1 MCVAAFAIGMSERWP
16 LVLASNRDEFHA
28 RPTAPLAR
36 WRSNTGL
43 EIISGRDMRDGGT
56 WLGFT
61 GARVALLTNVREGAP
76 KRGARSRGELALQWL
91 DTQKDAASFHANLNL
106 GDYGG
111 FNLVLGDWR
120 TDTWHY
126 FSNREGGALQ
136 TLGRGIYGLSN
147 ATLDTPWPKTKS
159 VKELVGRALTNA
171 DTADLG
177 WDARLLDG
185 LTHHQPA
192 LEAALPQTGVPLEW
206 ERALSSV
213 FVQMPDAGYGT
224 RCSTVAVVSA
234 SASGAS
240 LSVTER
246 THPHA
251 LTAWPQT
258 RQESVPLAP
267 GAPHRSR

>member
-1 MCVAAFAIGMSERWP
+1 MCVAAFAIGISERWP

-36 WRSNTGL
+36 WRSDAGL

-61 GARVALLTNVREGAP
+61 GTRVALLTNVRDGAAQ
-76 KRGARSRGELALQWL
+76 RGARSRGELAVQWL
-91 DTQKDAASFHANLNL
+91 DTQKDATSFYASLSL

-111 FNLVLGDWR
+111 FNLVLGDWGAG
-120 TDTWHY
+120 TWHY
-126 FSNREGGALQ
+126 FGNREGGALRA
-136 TLGRGIYGLSN
+136 LGKGFYGLSN
-147 ATLDTPWPKTKS
+147 AALNTPWPKTTY
-159 VKELVGRALTNA
+159 VKNLLEKVLAGA
-171 DTADLG
+171 DAAEPG
-177 WDARLLDG
+177 WETSLLEG
-185 LTHHQPA
+185 LSHSQHAPD
-192 LEAALPQTGVPLEW
+192 AALPQTGVPLEW

-213 FVQMPDAGYGT
+213 FVLMPDAGYGT
-224 RCSTVAVVSA
+224 RCSTVAVVQA
-234 SASGAS
+234 EAAGTR

-251 LTAWPQT
+251 LTAGPQT

-267 GAPHRSR
+267 AAQHRSR